1 MRSGSSSSLSS
12 FPFSTKTG
20 NVSFCILSFKDVF
33 RDVSF
38 RSSRASPEASLRDS
52 VGCFVEYEMDVVGDL
67 DTEHT
72 LFIQKSRCP
81 ALSGVIIPRPGAD
94 LATILH
100 SWLNGALPAE
110 VERAA
115 LATQITYLRAAL

>member
-1 MRSGSSSSLSS
+1 
-12 FPFSTKTG
+12 
-20 NVSFCILSFKDVF
+20 
-33 RDVSF
+33 
-38 RSSRASPEASLRDS
+38 
-52 VGCFVEYEMDVVGDL
+52 MDVVGDL

-115 LATQITYLRAAL
+115 LATQITYLRAALGEAAPDVAGMEQATEEQLRKERTRLTTRHVKAAR